1 MRLKKS
7 YIALNSMRFYAYHGV
22 LAHEREIGQLFEVT
36 LRLRLNLLPSA
47 QSDELT
53 DTVNYAEVH
62 ALTAAEM
69 LVPSQLLEHVA
80 YRIAQQIIDTFSVVS
95 EVKITVCKLNPPM
108 PVDLSSASVTLYCE
122 R

>member
-1 MRLKKS
+1 
-7 YIALNSMRFYAYHGV
+7 MRFYAYHGV
-22 LAHEREIGQLFEVT
+22 LAHEREVGQLFEVT

-69 LVPSQLLEHVA
+69 QVPSQLLEHVA
-80 YRIAQQIIDTFSVVS
+80 YRIAQQIFETFSVVS
-95 EVKITVCKLNPPM
+95 EVKITVCKPNPPM
-108 PVDLSSASVTLYCE
+108 PVDLSSAPVTLYCE